1 MANELLS
8 CPFCGGE
15 AMVLSYKGE
24 AWVRCQCGAVG
35 PDVDG
40 IGCEEK
46 AVSVWN
52 TRAAVTDEQ
61 FTRAIHDGR
70 AWMAMRTCENLLDD
84 HPCDF
89 ECSKCG
95 FSVSTVPEGA
105 ADWQTTSWS
114 YCPNCGAKVVE

>member
-1 MANELLS
+1 MSDELKPR
-8 CPFCGGE
+8 PFCGSE
-15 AMVLSYKGE
+15 AVTNEPFDPLFS
-24 AWVRCQCGAVG
+24 VICNSCGASSVFS
-35 PDVDG
+35 D
-40 IGCEEK
+40 EETAEK
-46 AVSVWN
+46 RWN
-52 TRAAVTDEQ
+52 TRAAVTPEQ
-61 FTRAIHDGR
+61 FAMAVHDGR